1 LIEQQTFTGG
11 QWEQL
16 AESFLNKRGLRTLE
30 RNYYSRFGE
39 IDLIMMD
46 RQTLV
51 FAEVR
56 YRRDSAHGS
65 GAESVTV
72 SKQKRITLAAQ
83 KFLQHH
89 RHHASLACRFDVV
102 SIGKEDGRILMNW
115 IKNAFDA
122 W

>member
-1 LIEQQTFTGG
+1 MNNRRAQGG
-11 QWEQL
+11 QWEKL
-16 AESFLNKRGLRTLE
+16 AESFLHKRGLKTLA

-65 GAESVTV
+65 GAESVTFT
-72 SKQKRITLAAQ
+72 KQKRITRAAQ
-83 KFLQHH
+83 RFLQQH
-89 RHHASLACRFDVV
+89 RHHAALACRFDVI
-102 SIGKEDGRILMNW
+102 SIGNEEGRVLLNW
-115 IKNAFDA
+115 IRNAFDA
-122 W
+122 V

>member
-1 LIEQQTFTGG
+1 MNNRRSQGG
-11 QWEQL
+11 QWEKV
-16 AESFLNKRGLRTLE
+16 AESFLHKRGLKTLE

-65 GAESVTV
+65 GAESVTFT
-72 SKQKRITLAAQ
+72 KQKRITRVAQ
-83 KFLQHH
+83 RYLQQH
-89 RHHASLACRFDVV
+89 RHHASLACRFDVI
-102 SIGKEDGRILMNW
+102 SIGNEDGRVLLNW
-115 IKNAFDA
+115 IRNAFDA
-122 W
+122 V

>member
-1 LIEQQTFTGG
+1 MNNRRIKGEK
-11 QWEQL
+11 WEKL

-30 RNYYSRFGE
+30 RNYNSRFGE

-56 YRRDSAHGS
+56 YRNDNSHGS
-65 GAESVTV
+65 GAESVTIG
-72 SKQKRITLAAQ
+72 KQKRITHAAQ

-102 SIGKEDGRILMNW
+102 SIGKEDGRILINW
-115 IKNAFDA
+115 IRNAFDA
-122 W
+122 V

>member
-1 LIEQQTFTGG
+1 MSNRRLKGG
-11 QWEQL
+11 QWEKL

-56 YRRDSAHGS
+56 YRSDNAHGS

-72 SKQKRITLAAQ
+72 TKQKRITHAAQ

-89 RHHASLACRFDVV
+89 QHHASLACRFDVV
-102 SIGKEDGRILMNW
+102 SIGSENGRMLMNW
-115 IKNAFDA
+115 IRNAFDA
-122 W
+122 G

>member
-1 LIEQQTFTGG
+1 LNNTRLQGG
-11 QWEQL
+11 QWEKF

-56 YRRDSAHGS
+56 YRSDKTHGS

-72 SKQKRITLAAQ
+72 TKQKRITHAAQ
-83 KFLQHH
+83 KFLQYH
-89 RHHASLACRFDVV
+89 RHHASLTCRFDVV
-102 SIGKEDGRILMNW
+102 SIGKEEGRILVNW
-115 IKNAFDA
+115 IRNAFDA
-122 W
+122 V